1 MFKKDSVETVPG
13 KVDTIIGKDT
23 FFSGN
28 INGKGVIRIDGE
40 IEGAVQNKGDVIIGE
55 NGKINAELSAR
66 NITIA
71 GLYEGTLEAEGKLE
85 LKKTATAI
93 GTFKANVLIVE
104 EGAVVSGSMEMKQKE
119 QAGKE
124 KTEEK
129 PLQKKDG
136 SYKSLGAD
144 ASSSKGTQVNAASNQ
159 SFSEK
164 A

>member
-1 MFKKDSVETVPG
+1 MFKKGSVDTMPG
-13 KVDTIIGKDT
+13 KVDTIIGKET

-55 NGKINAELSAR
+55 NGKVAAELSAR
-66 NITIA
+66 NITVA
-71 GLYEGTLEAEGKLE
+71 GRYEGTLEAEGKLE

-93 GTFKANVLIVE
+93 GAFKANVLVIE
-104 EGAVVSGSMEMKQKE
+104 EGAVISGSMEMKQKE

-124 KTEEK
+124 KKEEK
-129 PLQKKDG
+129 PLQEKDW
-136 SYKSLGAD
+136 SYKPLGTD
-144 ASSSKGTQVNAASNQ
+144 SPGKGKQVNAMSDQ
-159 SFSEK
+159 PFSEK

>member
-1 MFKKDSVETVPG
+1 MFKKGSVEKMSD

-40 IEGAVQNKGDVIIGE
+40 IEGAVQNKGDVVIGE
-55 NGKINAELSAR
+55 NGKVAAELNAR

-85 LKKTATAI
+85 LKKTATAK
-93 GTFKANVLIVE
+93 GTFKANGLIIE
-104 EGAVVSGSMEMKQKE
+104 EGAVLTGNMEMKLKE

-129 PLQKKDG
+129 PLQKRDW
-136 SYKSLGAD
+136 SYKPLGAD
-144 ASSSKGTQVNAASNQ
+144 SPGKGMQANAMSDQ

-164 A
+164 S

>member
-119 QAGKE
+119 QPGKE
-124 KTEEK
+124 KSADDK
-129 PLQKKDG
+129 PLQKRDWTYKPLG
-136 SYKSLGAD
+136 SESPG
-144 ASSSKGTQVNAASNQ
+144 KGMQVNAMSD
-159 SFSEK
+159 
-164 A
+164 

>member
-1 MFKKDSVETVPG
+1 MFKKGSVDTMTD

-40 IEGAVQNKGDVIIGE
+40 IEGAVHNKGDVIIGE
-55 NGKINAELSAR
+55 SGKVAAELNAR

-93 GTFKANVLIVE
+93 GTFRANGLVIE
-104 EGAVVSGSMEMKQKE
+104 DGAVLSGSMEMKQKE
-119 QAGKE
+119 QPGKE
-124 KTEEK
+124 KSADDK
-129 PLQKKDG
+129 PLQKRDWTYKPLG
-136 SYKSLGAD
+136 SESPG
-144 ASSSKGTQVNAASNQ
+144 KGMQVNAMSD
-159 SFSEK
+159 
-164 A
+164 